1 MKRALACLAVDSR
14 KLAAEG
20 QLARADAVAVHGS
33 LRAAITAGAVPAT
46 VTASLAELVVL
57 GLLEQGVRTYV
68 GVLGHG
74 STTLGEVLRI
84 YEAAGV
90 VRFAAVRHET
100 EAAHAASALRIATGQ
115 RAAVVTSIGPGA
127 LHAFAGSL
135 TSALNGVGVWHI
147 YGDATTEAEG
157 PNMQDLPGSAQSGWQ
172 QLTSTMGGSYS
183 LHTPHAVT
191 HALQQGAAVVDH
203 PYRPGP
209 FFLLLPLN
217 TQPQEVADFNL
228 RRLPRGGGIRL
239 GAAEAERIVAAARLL
254 KAAGRVVVKVGGG
267 ARSLGPLLDRLLKSV
282 DGMAV
287 LSPNSVG
294 ALGPDNPRNMAVGGS
309 KGSISGNFAMEHAD
323 TLVVLGARAV
333 CQSDCSRTGYPE
345 VRRVV
350 NINADPSTATHY
362 ANTTALVGDL
372 ERTLEVLCD
381 ELDRLPDR
389 DQDSAE
395 WLADCA
401 SAKAEWDRYLKARTD
416 PVLLQDSRWDQP
428 VLSQAAALRIIEDW
442 AVRRGAFR
450 WFDAGDVQATAF
462 QVSRD
467 ASPDLS
473 FTDGGASYMG
483 FGTSALLATAL
494 SPEAPYSLSVVGDG
508 SFLMNPQALVDGVV
522 HGSRGAVVVLD
533 NRRMGAI
540 SALQQ
545 AQYGEA
551 YATYDDAAVDYV
563 ALASSI
569 EGVEAVSGAGG
580 PEGLIAALDRVFDHG
595 GVGLVHVP
603 VYYGDDPQGSVEAF
617 GRWNVGSWVE
627 DTQAL
632 RHRMSL

>member
-1 MKRALACLAVDSR
+1 MESWT
-14 KLAAEG
+14 LAAEG
-20 QLARADAVAVHGS
+20 QGARVSAIAAHGS
-33 LRAAITAGAVPAT
+33 LRAAIDAGAISAT
-46 VTASLAELVVL
+46 TDASLAELVVL
-57 GLLEQGVRTYV
+57 GLLEQEVRTYV

-74 STTLGEVLRI
+74 STALGEVLRI

-90 VRFAAVRHET
+90 VRFAALRHET
-100 EAAHAASALRIATGQ
+100 EAAHAASALRIATGE

-157 PNMQDLPGSAQSGWQ
+157 PNMQDLPGAVQSGWLR
-172 QLTSTMGGSYS
+172 LTSTMGGSYS
-183 LHTPHAVT
+183 LHTPEAVT

-203 PYRPGP
+203 PYRAGP

-217 TQPQEVADFNL
+217 TQPQIVHDFNL
-228 RRLPRGGGIRL
+228 RRLPRGGGVRL
-239 GAAEAERIVAAARLL
+239 GAADRGRIASAARLL
-254 KAAGRVVVKVGGG
+254 RAAERTVVKVGGG
-267 ARSLGPLLDRLLKSV
+267 ARSLGPVLDRFLNCV
-282 DGMAV
+282 DGVAV
-287 LSPNSVG
+287 LTPNSVG
-294 ALGPDNPRNMAVGGS
+294 ALDPDNPRNMCVGGS
-309 KGSISGNFAMEHAD
+309 KGSISGNFAMEHAE

-333 CQSDCSRTGYPE
+333 CQSDCSRTGYPGVSE
-345 VRRVV
+345 VV
-350 NINADPSTATHY
+350 NINADPAAATHY

-372 ERTLEVLCD
+372 ERTLEALCD
-381 ELDRLPDR
+381 ELDRLSARGDR
-389 DQDSAE
+389 GAA

-401 SAKAEWDRYLKARTD
+401 SARAEWDLYLKARSD
-416 PVLLQDSRWDQP
+416 PVLLEDRRWDQP

-442 AVRRGAFR
+442 AARHGARR

-467 ASPDLS
+467 PSPDAS

-494 SPEAPYSLSVVGDG
+494 SPDAPYSLSVVGDG

-522 HGSRGAVVVLD
+522 HGARGAVVVLD

-540 SALQQ
+540 SGLQE

-563 ALASSI
+563 QLASSI
-569 EGVEAVSGAGG
+569 EGVEAASGAGG
-580 PEGLIAALDRVFDHG
+580 AEQLVAALDRVFDHG

-603 VYYGDDPQGSVEAF
+603 VYYGDDPQGSLEAF
-617 GRWNVGSWVE
+617 GRWNVGNWVE
-627 DTQAL
+627 ETQSL

>member
-1 MKRALACLAVDSR
+1 MESPIP
-14 KLAAEG
+14 AAQEPS
-20 QLARADAVAVHGS
+20 ARAAAIAAHGS
-33 LRAAITAGAVPAT
+33 LRAAIDAGAIPAT

-57 GLLEQGVRTYV
+57 GLLEQDVRTYV

-74 STTLGEVLRI
+74 STTVGEVLRI

-90 VRFAAVRHET
+90 VRLAAVRHET
-100 EAAHAASALRIATGQ
+100 EAAHAASALRIATGE

-157 PNMQDLPGSAQSGWQ
+157 PNMQDLPGSVQSGWLR
-172 QLTSTMGGSYS
+172 LTAMMGGSYS

-191 HALQQGAAVVDH
+191 HALQQGAAVVDD
-203 PYRPGP
+203 PYRAGP

-217 TQPQEVADFNL
+217 TQPETVRDFNL

-239 GAAEAERIVAAARLL
+239 GAAEPARIAAAARLL
-254 KAAGRVVVKVGGG
+254 NGAERTVVKAGGG
-267 ARSLGPLLDRLLKSV
+267 ARSLGPVLDRFLQAV
-282 DGMAV
+282 DGVAV

-294 ALGPDNPRNMAVGGS
+294 ALGHDNPRNMMVGGS

-333 CQSDCSRTGYPE
+333 CQSDCSRTGYPN
-345 VRRVV
+345 VREVV
-350 NINADPSTATHY
+350 NINADPATATHY

-372 ERTLEVLCD
+372 ERTLEALCD
-381 ELDRLPDR
+381 ELDRLGGRGDR
-389 DQDSAE
+389 SVP
-395 WLADCA
+395 WLSDCA
-401 SAKAEWDRYLKARTD
+401 SARAEWDRYLKARTD
-416 PVLLQDSRWDQP
+416 PVLLNDSRWDQP
-428 VLSQAAALRIIEDW
+428 VLSQAAALRIIDDW
-442 AVRRGAFR
+442 ASRHGAFR

-467 ASPDLS
+467 DSPDES

-494 SPEAPYSLSVVGDG
+494 SDDAPYSLSVVGDG

-522 HGSRGAVVVLD
+522 HGARGAVVVLD

-540 SALQQ
+540 SGLQQ

-563 ALASSI
+563 RLASSI
-569 EGVEAVSGAGG
+569 AGVEAASGAGG
-580 PEGLIAALDRVFDHG
+580 AEQLVAALDRVFEHG

-603 VYYGDDPQGSVEAF
+603 VYYGDDPQGSIEAF
-617 GRWNVGSWVE
+617 GRWNVGNWVE

>member
-1 MKRALACLAVDSR
+1 MESPIS
-14 KLAAEG
+14 AAQEPS
-20 QLARADAVAVHGS
+20 ARAAAVAAHGS
-33 LRAAITAGAVPAT
+33 LRAAIDAGAIPAT

-57 GLLEQGVRTYV
+57 GLLEQDVRTYV

-74 STTLGEVLRI
+74 STTVGEVLRI
-84 YEAAGV
+84 YEAASV
-90 VRFAAVRHET
+90 VRLAAVRHET
-100 EAAHAASALRIATGQ
+100 EAAHAASALRIATGE

-157 PNMQDLPGSAQSGWQ
+157 PNMQDLPGSVQSGWLR
-172 QLTSTMGGSYS
+172 LTSMMGGSYS
-183 LHTPHAVT
+183 LHTPQAVT
-191 HALQQGAAVVDH
+191 HALQQGAAVVDD
-203 PYRPGP
+203 PYRAGP

-217 TQPQEVADFNL
+217 TQPEMVRDFNL

-239 GAAEAERIVAAARLL
+239 GAAEPARIAAAARLL
-254 KAAGRVVVKVGGG
+254 NRAERTVVKAGGG
-267 ARSLGPLLDRLLKSV
+267 ARSLGPVLDRFLQAV
-282 DGMAV
+282 DGVAV

-294 ALGPDNPRNMAVGGS
+294 ALSHDNPRNMCVGGS

-333 CQSDCSRTGYPE
+333 CQSDCSRTGYPN
-345 VRRVV
+345 VREVV
-350 NINADPSTATHY
+350 NINADPATATHY

-372 ERTLEVLCD
+372 ERTLEALCD
-381 ELDRLPDR
+381 ELDRLGGRSDR
-389 DQDSAE
+389 SVS

-401 SAKAEWDRYLKARTD
+401 SARAEWDRYLKARTD
-416 PVLLQDSRWDQP
+416 PVLLKDSRWDQP
-428 VLSQAAALRIIEDW
+428 VLSQAAALRIIDDW
-442 AVRRGAFR
+442 ASRRGAFR

-467 ASPDLS
+467 DSPDES

-494 SPEAPYSLSVVGDG
+494 SDDAPYSLSVVGDG

-522 HGSRGAVVVLD
+522 HGARGAVVVLD

-540 SALQQ
+540 SGLQQ

-563 ALASSI
+563 RLASSI
-569 EGVEAVSGAGG
+569 EGVEAASGAGG
-580 PEGLIAALDRVFDHG
+580 AERLVAALDRVFEHG

-603 VYYGDDPQGSVEAF
+603 VYYGDDPQGSIEAF
-617 GRWNVGSWVE
+617 GRWNVGNWVE

>member
-1 MKRALACLAVDSR
+1 MDSR
-14 KLAAEG
+14 TGVAGERG
-20 QLARADAVAVHGS
+20 ARAAAIAVHGS
-33 LRAAITAGAVPAT
+33 LRAAIDARATPAT
-46 VTASLAELVVL
+46 ATASLAELVVL
-57 GLLEQGVRTYV
+57 GLLEQDVRTYV

-84 YEAAGV
+84 YESAGV

-157 PNMQDLPGSAQSGWQ
+157 PNMQDLPGSVQSGWQ
-172 QLTSTMGGSYS
+172 RLASTMGGSYS
-183 LHTPHAVT
+183 LHTPQAVT
-191 HALQQGAAVVDH
+191 HALQQGAATVDH
-203 PYRPGP
+203 PYRAGP

-217 TQPQEVADFNL
+217 TQPEIVVDFNL

-239 GAAEAERIVAAARLL
+239 GAAEADRVSSAARLL
-254 KAAGRVVVKVGGG
+254 RAAERVVVKVGGG
-267 ARSLGPLLDRLLKSV
+267 ARSLGPLLDRLLQAV
-282 DGMAV
+282 DGVAV

-294 ALGPDNPRNMAVGGS
+294 ALGPDNPRNMCVGGS
-309 KGSISGNFAMEHAD
+309 KGSISGNFAMENAD

-333 CQSDCSRTGYPE
+333 CQSDCSRTGYPN
-345 VRRVV
+345 VRDVV
-350 NINADPSTATHY
+350 NINADPATATHY

-372 ERTLEVLCD
+372 ERTLEALCD
-381 ELDRLPDR
+381 ELDRLEGR
-389 DQDSAE
+389 DAGSTS

-401 SAKAEWDRYLKARTD
+401 SARAEWDRYLKARTD

-442 AVRRGAFR
+442 AGRRSAFR

-467 ASPDLS
+467 DSPDES

-494 SPEAPYSLSVVGDG
+494 SPDAPYSLSVVGDG

-522 HGSRGAVVVLD
+522 QGARGAVVVLD

-540 SALQQ
+540 SGLQQ

-563 ALASSI
+563 RLASSI
-569 EGVEAVSGAGG
+569 EGVEAASGAGG
-580 PEGLIAALDRVFDHG
+580 AEQLVAALDRVFEHG

-603 VYYGDDPQGSVEAF
+603 VYYGDDPQGSIEAF
-617 GRWNVGSWVE
+617 GRWNVGNWVE
-627 DTQAL
+627 ETQAL

>member
-1 MKRALACLAVDSR
+1 MESWT
-14 KLAAEG
+14 LAAEG
-20 QLARADAVAVHGS
+20 QGARVSAIAAHGS
-33 LRAAITAGAVPAT
+33 LRAAIDAGAISAT
-46 VTASLAELVVL
+46 TDASLAELVVL
-57 GLLEQGVRTYV
+57 GLLEQEVRTYV

-74 STTLGEVLRI
+74 STALGEVLRI

-90 VRFAAVRHET
+90 VRFAALRHET
-100 EAAHAASALRIATGQ
+100 EAAHAASALRIATGE

-157 PNMQDLPGSAQSGWQ
+157 PNMQDLPGAVQSGWLR
-172 QLTSTMGGSYS
+172 LTSTMGGSYS
-183 LHTPHAVT
+183 LHTPEAVT

-203 PYRPGP
+203 PYRAGP

-217 TQPQEVADFNL
+217 TQPQIVHDFNL
-228 RRLPRGGGIRL
+228 RRLPRGGGVRL
-239 GAAEAERIVAAARLL
+239 GAADRRRIASAARLL
-254 KAAGRVVVKVGGG
+254 RAAERTVVKVGGG
-267 ARSLGPLLDRLLKSV
+267 ARSLGPVLDRFLNCV
-282 DGMAV
+282 DGVAV
-287 LSPNSVG
+287 LTPNSVG
-294 ALGPDNPRNMAVGGS
+294 ALDPDNPRNMCVGGS
-309 KGSISGNFAMEHAD
+309 KGSISGNFAMEHAE

-333 CQSDCSRTGYPE
+333 CQSDCSRTGYPGVSE
-345 VRRVV
+345 VV
-350 NINADPSTATHY
+350 NINADPAAATHY

-372 ERTLEVLCD
+372 ERTLEALCD
-381 ELDRLPDR
+381 ELDRLSARGDR
-389 DQDSAE
+389 GAA
-395 WLADCA
+395 WLADCT
-401 SAKAEWDRYLKARTD
+401 SARAEWDLYLKARSD
-416 PVLLQDSRWDQP
+416 PVLLEDRRWDQP

-442 AVRRGAFR
+442 AARHSARR

-467 ASPDLS
+467 PSPDAS

-494 SPEAPYSLSVVGDG
+494 SPDAPYSLSVVGDG

-522 HGSRGAVVVLD
+522 HGARGAVVVLD

-540 SALQQ
+540 SGLQE

-563 ALASSI
+563 QLASSI
-569 EGVEAVSGAGG
+569 EGVEAASGAGG
-580 PEGLIAALDRVFDHG
+580 AEQLVAALDRVFDHG

-603 VYYGDDPQGSVEAF
+603 VYYGDDPQGSLEAF
-617 GRWNVGSWVE
+617 GRWNVGNWVE
-627 DTQAL
+627 ETQSL

>member
-1 MKRALACLAVDSR
+1 MP
-14 KLAAEG
+14 AAQEPS
-20 QLARADAVAVHGS
+20 ARAAAIAAHGS
-33 LRAAITAGAVPAT
+33 LRAAIDAGAIPAT

-57 GLLEQGVRTYV
+57 GLLEQDVRTYV

-74 STTLGEVLRI
+74 STTVGEVLRI

-90 VRFAAVRHET
+90 VRLAAVRHET
-100 EAAHAASALRIATGQ
+100 EAAHAASALRIATGE

-157 PNMQDLPGSAQSGWQ
+157 PNMQDLPGSVQSGWLR
-172 QLTSTMGGSYS
+172 LTSMMGGSYS

-191 HALQQGAAVVDH
+191 HALQQGAAVVDD
-203 PYRPGP
+203 PYRAGP

-217 TQPQEVADFNL
+217 TQPETVRDFNL

-239 GAAEAERIVAAARLL
+239 GAAEPARIAAAARLL
-254 KAAGRVVVKVGGG
+254 NGAERTVVKAGGG
-267 ARSLGPLLDRLLKSV
+267 ARSLGPLLDRFLQAV
-282 DGMAV
+282 DGVAV

-294 ALGPDNPRNMAVGGS
+294 ALGHDNPRNMMVGGS

-333 CQSDCSRTGYPE
+333 CQSDCSRTGYPN
-345 VRRVV
+345 VREVV
-350 NINADPSTATHY
+350 NINADPGTATHY

-372 ERTLEVLCD
+372 ERTLEALCD
-381 ELDRLPDR
+381 ELDRLGGRSDR
-389 DQDSAE
+389 SVS

-401 SAKAEWDRYLKARTD
+401 SARAEWDRYLKARTD
-416 PVLLQDSRWDQP
+416 PVLLNDSRWDEP
-428 VLSQAAALRIIEDW
+428 VLSQAAALRIIDDW
-442 AVRRGAFR
+442 ASRHDAFR

-467 ASPDLS
+467 DSPDES

-494 SPEAPYSLSVVGDG
+494 SDDAPYSLSVVGDG

-522 HGSRGAVVVLD
+522 HGARGAVVVLD

-540 SALQQ
+540 SGLQQ

-563 ALASSI
+563 RLASSI
-569 EGVEAVSGAGG
+569 EGVEAASGAGG
-580 PEGLIAALDRVFDHG
+580 AEQLVAALDRVFEHG

-603 VYYGDDPQGSVEAF
+603 VYYGDDPQGSIEAF
-617 GRWNVGSWVE
+617 GRWNVGNWVE

>member
-1 MKRALACLAVDSR
+1 MESR
-14 KLAAEG
+14 TQPAEG
-20 QLARADAVAVHGS
+20 QSARAAAIATHGS
-33 LRAAITAGAVPAT
+33 LGAAIDAGAIPAT
-46 VTASLAELVVL
+46 ATVSLAELVVL
-57 GLLEQGVRTYV
+57 GLLEQDVRIYV

-90 VRFAAVRHET
+90 VRYAAVRHET

-135 TSALNGVGVWHI
+135 TSALNGIGVWHI

-157 PNMQDLPGSAQSGWQ
+157 PNMQDLPGSVQSGWQ
-172 QLTSTMGGSYS
+172 RLTSTMGASYS
-183 LHTPHAVT
+183 LHTAQAVT

-203 PYRPGP
+203 PYRAGP

-217 TQPQEVADFNL
+217 TQPEMVPDFNL

-239 GAAEAERIVAAARLL
+239 GAAEAERIGAAARLL
-254 KAAGRVVVKVGGG
+254 RTAERVVVKVGGG
-267 ARSLGPLLDRLLKSV
+267 ARSLGPLLERFLNSV
-282 DGMAV
+282 DGVAV

-309 KGSISGNFAMEHAD
+309 KGSISGNFAMEHAH

-333 CQSDCSRTGYPE
+333 CQSDCSRTGYPN
-345 VRRVV
+345 VREVV
-350 NINADPSTATHY
+350 NINADPATATHY

-372 ERTLEVLCD
+372 ERTLETLCD
-381 ELDRLPDR
+381 ELDRLPGR
-389 DQDSAE
+389 GGRGAE

-401 SAKAEWDRYLKARTD
+401 SARAEWDLYLKARTD
-416 PVLLQDSRWDQP
+416 PVLMDDPRWDKP
-428 VLSQAAALRIIEDW
+428 VLSQAAALRIVEEW
-442 AVRRGAFR
+442 AIRHRAFR

-467 ASPDLS
+467 ESPDAS

-483 FGTSALLATAL
+483 FGASALLATAL
-494 SPEAPYSLSVVGDG
+494 SADAPYSLSVVGDG
-508 SFLMNPQALVDGVV
+508 SFLMNPQSLVDGVV
-522 HGSRGAVVVLD
+522 HGARGAVVVLD

-540 SALQQ
+540 SGLQE
-545 AQYGEA
+545 AQYGHA
-551 YATYDDAAVDYV
+551 YATFDDAVVDYV
-563 ALASSI
+563 QLASSI
-569 EGVEAVSGAGG
+569 EGVVAVSGAGG
-580 PEGLIAALDRVFDHG
+580 AEQLVEALDRVFEHG

-603 VYYGDDPQGSVEAF
+603 VYYGDDPHGSMEAF
-617 GRWNVGSWVE
+617 GRWNVGSWVA

>member
-1 MKRALACLAVDSR
+1 MSATD
-14 KLAAEG
+14 EPN
-20 QLARADAVAVHGS
+20 ARAAAIAAHGS
-33 LRAAITAGAVPAT
+33 LRAAIDAGATPAT
-46 VTASLAELVVL
+46 ATASLAELVVL
-57 GLLEQGVRTYV
+57 GLLEQDVRTYI

-74 STTLGEVLRI
+74 STTVGEVLRI
-84 YEAAGV
+84 YEEAGV

-100 EAAHAASALRIATGQ
+100 EAAHAASALRIVTGE
-115 RAAVVTSIGPGA
+115 RAAVVTSIGPGS

-157 PNMQDLPGSAQSGWQ
+157 PNMQDLPGSVQSGWQ

-203 PYRPGP
+203 PYRAGP
-209 FFLLLPLN
+209 FFLLMPLN
-217 TQPQEVADFNL
+217 TQPEMVRDFNL
-228 RRLPRGGGIRL
+228 RRLPRGGGVRL
-239 GAAEAERIVAAARLL
+239 GAAEPARISEAARLL
-254 KAAGRVVVKVGGG
+254 NGAERTVVKVGGG
-267 ARSLGPLLDRLLKSV
+267 ARSLGRLLDRFLQAT
-282 DGMAV
+282 DGVAV

-294 ALGPDNPRNMAVGGS
+294 AVGHDNPRNMMVGGS

-333 CQSDCSRTGYPE
+333 CQSDCSRTGYPN
-345 VRRVV
+345 VRDVV
-350 NINADPSTATHY
+350 NINADPATATHY

-372 ERTLEVLCD
+372 GRTLEALCD
-381 ELDRLPDR
+381 ELERLGGAGDR
-389 DQDSAE
+389 SVS

-401 SAKAEWDRYLKARTD
+401 SARAEWDRYLKARTD
-416 PVLLQDSRWDQP
+416 PVLLRDSRWDQP
-428 VLSQAAALRIIEDW
+428 VLSQGAALRIIEDW
-442 AVRRGAFR
+442 AARHGAFR

-467 ASPDLS
+467 DSPDLS

-494 SPEAPYSLSVVGDG
+494 STSAPYSLSVVGDG

-522 HGSRGAVVVLD
+522 HGARGAVVVLD

-540 SALQQ
+540 SGLQQ

-551 YATYDDAAVDYV
+551 YGTYDDAAVDYV
-563 ALASSI
+563 QLASSI
-569 EGVEAVSGAGG
+569 EGVEAASGAGG
-580 PEGLIAALDRVFDHG
+580 AEQLVAALDRAFEHG
-595 GVGLVHVP
+595 GVALVHVP
-603 VYYGDDPQGSVEAF
+603 VYYGDDPQGSIEAF
-617 GRWNVGSWVE
+617 GRWNVGNWVE
-627 DTQAL
+627 ETQAL
-632 RHRMSL
+632 RHRMNL